1 MWLLRHLR
9 SRIGEIAQYK
19 TALLALSAAI
29 VIGFA
34 PARAASAP
42 YVPLK
47 IAQSS
52 ANAAR
57 SANKLTDFVT
67 QVQPILAA
75 NCYACHGEKKVRGGL
90 RLDAKIFALKGGLS
104 GAAIVPGD
112 SKNSHLI
119 KRILGQGDETRMPLD
134 QPPLS
139 DAQIATIRAWIDE
152 GANWPEAAT
161 DEPQNEKHWSYIKP
175 VHPASPQV
183 KNARWVVNPIDN
195 FVLARLEKAGLTPQ
209 PSADRATLL
218 RRVSLDL
225 IGLPPT
231 IAETDAFLADKSAG
245 AYEKVV
251 DRLLKSPHYGERWG
265 RHWLDLARY
274 ADTNGYE
281 KDRERVIWPYRDW
294 VIDAINRDMPFDQF
308 AIEQI
313 AGDMLLNATVSQRIA
328 TGFHRNTMINEE
340 GGIDV
345 EEFRQKAL
353 VDRVET
359 TSAAFLGVTLQC
371 ANCHNH
377 KYDAFSQREYYQFT
391 ALLNNADEPELEIP
405 TSEITAQRAAIQ
417 SQIQQMTANL
427 EREFPLGEAP
437 NEWQVLAPTQ
447 ATAIS
452 SATLQVLADG
462 AVQVAGTWAPTDNY
476 TLSFDTA
483 LSEVSALR
491 LEALTDSALPHN
503 GPGRAGDAGNGNFVL
518 SEIEVSA
525 APRVGGA
532 VQKVILS
539 GAEADFSQQNFEV
552 AKAIDG
558 DPNTG
563 WAIAGE
569 GNFNQN
575 HSATLHF
582 KTPVGFAGGTIF
594 TVKIAQ
600 NYPQH
605 TLGRFRFS
613 VPKRTTD
620 APVPTDEAEK
630 RVQRAQFLS
639 AKMTQWESALAP
651 KIANWTVLEPVK
663 FARNYGASITK
674 LDDNSLLF
682 SGDNFYRDEYKL
694 EFINSLPTATALRV
708 EVLPDP
714 SLPRQGPGRNPEG
727 GFLLSELTAASAS
740 PDADTSADLANIE
753 LQSAS
758 ADVGTNASAAIDGKH
773 DTHWT
778 MPRGDGRAHA
788 IIFRFKTPLTG
799 AQGTR
804 LLVSLLQNYHQ
815 QENIGRLRI
824 SVTDAPNLA
833 ASTWSMPGVPA
844 NIENILLTP
853 QAQRDVT
860 QNAALKAYF
869 LETTPLLSAQQTQ
882 IASLRDA
889 MPRYGTTLV
898 MTERSVP
905 RVTKIHRRGE
915 FLNLGATV
923 EPGVPAIL
931 HPLPKDA
938 PANRLALARW
948 LVSSENPLVGRVVMN
963 RDWATFFG
971 RGLVN
976 TVQDFGVMG
985 DAPSHPELLDWLATE
1000 WMQRGWS
1007 SKAMHRLIV
1016 TSATYR
1022 QASRVTPELLERDP
1036 LNILLARGPR
1046 SRVEAEIVR
1055 DIALASSGLLSPK
1068 IGGPSVFP
1076 PQPAGVVDL
1085 SWGAMQWNTSTGEDR
1100 YRRGMYTFW
1109 KRTSPYPGLTVFD
1122 APTADTSC
1130 PRRNKSNTPLQAL
1143 TTLNNAVFVEAAQA
1157 MARRIMAQKA
1167 PDVTERTRFAFRLC
1181 LTREPNASELAQL
1194 TAFYDKQ
1201 LARFT
1206 QGELD
1211 ASKVAL
1217 SESVFPDETPKPLES
1232 ELPQLAAWTT
1242 IARVLLN
1249 LDETVTKE

>member
-1 MWLLRHLR
+1 MYLLRHLR
-9 SRIGEIAQYK
+9 SRISGIQPRQ
-19 TALLALSAAI
+19 TVLQALWLGLLVSGLSASIYRFSPAWA
-29 VIGFA
+29 A
-34 PARAASAP
+34 PAR
-42 YVPLK
+42 YVAVK
-47 IAQSS
+47 TEKSS

-57 SANKLTDFVT
+57 GADKRIDYAT
-67 QVQPILAA
+67 QVQPIFAA
-75 NCYACHGEKKVRGGL
+75 NCYACHGERKVRGGL
-90 RLDAKIFALKGGLS
+90 RLDSKAPAMKGGLS

-112 SKNSHLI
+112 SAKSHLV
-119 KRILGQGDETRMPLD
+119 KRILGQGEEAQMPLG

-152 GANWPEAAT
+152 GANWPEAVA
-161 DEPQNEKHWSYIKP
+161 DEPEIEKHWSYIKP
-175 VHPASPQV
+175 VHPASPPV

-195 FVLARLEKAGLTPQ
+195 FVLARLEKEGLTPQ
-209 PSADRATLL
+209 PPADRATLL

-231 IAETDAFLADKSAG
+231 IAETDAFLADKSAD

-281 KDRERVIWPYRDW
+281 KDRERTIWPYRDW

-313 AGDMLLNATVSQRIA
+313 AGDMLPNATLSQRIA
-328 TGFHRNTMINEE
+328 TGFHRNTMLNEE

-377 KYDAFSQREYYQFT
+377 KYDAFSQREYYAFT
-391 ALLNNADEPELEIP
+391 ALLNNADEPVLEIP
-405 TSEITAQRAAIQ
+405 TPEVTAKRAAIQ
-417 SQIQQMTANL
+417 TQLDQLRTNL
-427 EREFPLGEAP
+427 EREFPLEEAS
-437 NEWQVLAPTQ
+437 NEWQVLAPIQ
-447 ATAIS
+447 ATATS
-452 SATLQVLADG
+452 GATLQVLADS
-462 AVQVAGTWAPTDNY
+462 AIQVAGNSAPTDTY
-476 TLSFDTA
+476 TLRFETSLTK
-483 LSEVSALR
+483 VSALR
-491 LEALTDSALPHN
+491 LEALTDAALPHN
-503 GPGRAGDAGNGNFVL
+503 GPGRAGEAGNGNFVL
-518 SEIEVSA
+518 SEIEISA
-525 APRVGGA
+525 APRNGGEA
-532 VQKVILS
+532 EKLVLS
-539 GAEADFSQQNFEV
+539 GAEADFSQQNFGIE
-552 AKAIDG
+552 KAIDG
-558 DPNTG
+558 DLNTG
-563 WAIAGE
+563 WAIAGD

-575 HSATLHF
+575 RSAILHF
-582 KTPVGFAGGTIF
+582 KNTIGFAGGTVF
-594 TVKIAQ
+594 TVTLAQ

-605 TLGRFRFS
+605 TLGKFRIS
-613 VPKRTTD
+613 VPDNTPKT
-620 APVPTDEAEK
+620 PIPTDEAGK
-630 RVQRAQFLS
+630 ASQRAQFLS
-639 AKMTQWESALAP
+639 TKMMQWERELAP
-651 KIANWTVLEPVK
+651 KIASWTTLEPIQ

-674 LDDNSLLF
+674 LEDNSLLF

-694 EFINSLPTATALRV
+694 EFANTLPSVTALRL
-708 EVLPDP
+708 EVLPD
-714 SLPRQGPGRNPEG
+714 STLPRQGPGRNPEG
-727 GFLLSELTAASAS
+727 GFLLSEFSVASGEA
-740 PDADTSADLANIE
+740 PIE

-758 ADVGTNASAAIDGKH
+758 ADVGSNASAAIDGKH

-778 MPRGDGRAHA
+778 MPRGDGRAHT

-799 AQGTR
+799 AKGAR

-833 ASTWSMPGVPA
+833 ASTWSPPGVPA
-844 NIENILLTP
+844 AIESILLTP
-853 QAQRDVT
+853 KAQRDAA
-860 QNAALKAYF
+860 QNATLKAYF
-869 LETTPLLSAQQTQ
+869 LDTTPLLSAQHTKTE
-882 IASLRDA
+882 ALRDS

-898 MTERSVP
+898 MSERSVP
-905 RVTKIHRRGE
+905 RETKIHRRGE

-938 PANRLALARW
+938 PVNRLALARW
-948 LVSSENPLVGRVVMN
+948 LVSTENPLVGRVVMN

-985 DAPSHPELLDWLATE
+985 EAPSHPELLDWLATE

-1022 QASRVTPELLERDP
+1022 QSSQVTPELLKRDP
-1036 LNILLARGPR
+1036 FNILLARGPR
-1046 SRVEAEIVR
+1046 ARVEAEIVR

-1076 PQPAGVVDL
+1076 PQPAGVTDL
-1085 SWGAMQWNTSTGEDR
+1085 SYGAMQWNTSTGENR
-1100 YRRGMYTFW
+1100 YRRGMYTFL
-1109 KRTSPYPGLTVFD
+1109 KRTSPYPSLTVFD
-1122 APTADTSC
+1122 APTADASC

-1143 TTLNNAVFVEAAQA
+1143 TTLNNTVFVEAAQA
-1157 MARRIMAQKA
+1157 MARRIVAQKS
-1167 PDVTERTRFAFRLC
+1167 PDVNERIRFAFRLC
-1181 LTREPNASELAQL
+1181 VTREPNASELAQL
-1194 TAFYDKQ
+1194 TAFYQKQ

-1206 QGELD
+1206 NGELD

-1217 SESVFPDETPKPLES
+1217 SESALPESAPKPAPE

-1242 IARVLLN
+1242 LARVLLN